1 MLTKLC
7 LSLAL
12 HNNDSIL
19 NRNHYPNPSMLT
31 TYKCTDLP
39 EVAWVNLL
47 VKGEQTIGEGWTVEE
62 GQWKEE
68 EHDKATGG

>member
-1 MLTKLC
+1 M
-7 LSLAL
+7 
-12 HNNDSIL
+12 
-19 NRNHYPNPSMLT
+19 PT

-39 EVAWVNLL
+39 EVVWVNLL